1 MDGQTN
7 NTVQGKGGVRG
18 WRRVLRSFKGC
29 SFAASRK
36 DSNFQFGRFIPSS
49 LKYVDRIP
57 ENQCV
62 GNFPNNGNLM
72 MFKKKRSKQVR
83 SPEAQEN
90 TECCLASVHKIR
102 TG

>member
-1 MDGQTN
+1 M
-7 NTVQGKGGVRG
+7 GKPTIRFKEKAELGG

-29 SFAASRK
+29 SFAPSRK

-49 LKYVDRIP
+49 LQYVDRIP

-72 MFKKKRSKQVR
+72 MFKKKKGPSKY
-83 SPEAQEN
+83 
-90 TECCLASVHKIR
+90 VHRKPKKIQNVALPVFIK
-102 TG
+102 